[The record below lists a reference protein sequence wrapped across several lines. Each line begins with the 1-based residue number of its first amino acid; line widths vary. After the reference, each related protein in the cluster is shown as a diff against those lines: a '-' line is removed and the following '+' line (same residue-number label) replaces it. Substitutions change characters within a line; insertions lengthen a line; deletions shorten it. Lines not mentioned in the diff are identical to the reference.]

1 MFFYF
6 FTIKATLTF
15 LWFYYTCTTRQRS
28 IFDLCSTIQ
37 RRFFQFS
44 QFRQFQKWQSEFFRF
59 LFSLLTSHNRANI
72 SFLNYY
78 YIFYYNSNIKSRVRF
93 VIIIDTSFFYKIR
106 RRWTTHPESLHT
118 SSPASNRL
126 FIAEKGAR
134 KWRARVS
141 MAARRIKF
149 GKMVD
154 GNFAASEGGNS
165 RRK

>member
-59 LFSLLTSHNRANI
+59 LFPLLTSHNRANI

-78 YIFYYNSNIKSRVRF
+78 YIFYYNSISNIKSRVRF

-106 RRWTTHPESLHT
+106 RRWTTHPECYTHPRPLRIDFLSQK
-118 SSPASNRL
+118 
-126 FIAEKGAR
+126 KGR
-134 KWRARVS
+134 ENGEREWVWPQ
-141 MAARRIKF
+141 
-149 GKMVD
+149 
-154 GNFAASEGGNS
+154 GG
-165 RRK
+165 